1 YVSVGPVEIAIATGL
16 AISLMMLTDTVHP
29 AAGANP
35 ILIMQSMQSWDFLV
49 MPVLIGTVFIV
60 LFGYLS
66 QWVIT
71 SQMNS
76 HKKTANE

>member
-1 YVSVGPVEIAIATGL
+1 
-16 AISLMMLTDTVHP
+16 MLTDTLHP

-35 ILIMQSMQSWDFLV
+35 ILLMQSMQSWDFLV

-66 QWVIT
+66 QWIL
-71 SQMNS
+71 SNQLNS